1 MLRFPNNPAGRDAR
15 RDSLAG
21 HLARRIRCIFA
32 LLVILAFLWAV
43 GQSTA
48 QQEAERDTG
57 VESTPGSA
65 AETVEETLR
74 RIDNLLAQFDP
85 RIEGIRARAEEML
98 EHADAA
104 KNPDEQMRLE
114 ELYGRMMATAQGL
127 EEQRSK
133 LRQMRDELATSGDRT
148 AP

>member
-21 HLARRIRCIFA
+21 QLARRISCIFA

-48 QQEAERDTG
+48 QQEAERDMG

-74 RIDNLLAQFDP
+74 RIDDLLAQFDP

-98 EHADAA
+98 ERADAA

-133 LRQMRDELATSGDRT
+133 LREMRDELASSGDRT